1 MGEILLGKDGHTYKW
16 VGDWAK
22 MPAGKRF
29 GYTHGVAEDKQGHI
43 LVFSTGPESMK
54 VFDAEG
60 EFVRSWG
67 HYNGAHGLHYSC
79 EAGFEYLYLTDPED
93 GFFCKTTLDG
103 EVLWRL
109 EYPQE
114 SGIYQGKEEF
124 RPTNIAVSPN
134 GDVYVADGY
143 GKPYIHQYTKDAKYI
158 RTWGGKGANEGQLD
172 NPHGIWIDTR
182 QAEPR
187 VLVAD
192 RMNHRLQYFTL
203 DGKYLSLVDKDVMLP
218 CHFHQ
223 RGGDLLIPDLWGR
236 VTIFDKDDR
245 LAVHLGENPGIEK
258 TPGWPNLPHAQR
270 LPGKFISPHMAIW
283 DREGNI
289 FVVEWVEDGRVTKL
303 ERR

>member
-1 MGEILLGKDGHTYKW
+1 MGEIILGKDAHTYQW
-16 VGDWAK
+16 IGDWAK
-22 MPAGKRF
+22 LPAGKRF

-43 LVFSTGPESMK
+43 LVFSTGPDSMK
-54 VFDAEG
+54 VFDADG
-60 EFVRSWG
+60 KFVRSWG
-67 HYNGAHGLHYSC
+67 HYKGAHGLHYSV
-79 EAGFEYLYLTDPED
+79 EAGSEYLYLTDPED
-93 GFFCKTTLDG
+93 GFFCKTTLEG

-114 SGIYQGKEEF
+114 SGIYQDKEEF
-124 RPTNIAVSPN
+124 RPTNIAVAPN

-143 GKPYIHQYTKDAKYI
+143 GKPYIHQYTKDAKYL

-192 RMNHRLQYFTL
+192 RMNHRLQYFSL
-203 DGKYLSLVDKDVMLP
+203 DGAYLSGVDEVVMMP

-223 RGGDLLIPDLWGR
+223 RGGDLLIPDLLGR
-236 VTIFDKDDR
+236 VTILDQNDR
-245 LAVHLGENPGIEK
+245 LAAHLGENPGIEK
-258 TPGWPNLPHAQR
+258 TPGWPNLPHDQR
-270 LPGKFISPHMAIW
+270 VPGEFISPHMAIW

-303 ERR
+303 ERQ